1 MLAIVVMVT
10 AGQREGDL
18 TSVKWAQLQAEREKT
33 TASLHSDQAD
43 MATIKPLLGPFSV
56 IIAEDKTE
64 RERVSS
70 LCKKLQKLF
79 LYLTHT

>member
-10 AGQREGDL
+10 AGQRDSDL

-43 MATIKPLLGPFSV
+43 MMATIKQLLGPFSV
-56 IIAEDKTE
+56 ILLKTKE
-64 RERVSS
+64 ITATSV
-70 LCKKLQKLF
+70 F
-79 LYLTHT
+79 TV